1 MRAATRRDA
10 HGRDESSPPRHA
22 VVIGGSMAG
31 LLAAAVLSE
40 YATVTIVDADVLPEG
55 PEPRRGLPQARHVHV
70 MWSGGARAIE
80 EILPGITDAWTAA
93 GAIRRRLPT
102 DLVTMTA
109 HGWLPRYGEKQFTV
123 SCSRDLLDSVVRAR
137 VTAMPGVGVLQ
148 RSRVRG
154 LEGTTARIT
163 GVRVDTPQE
172 GGLLLPADLVVDAGG
187 RGSRSRL
194 WLEELGAGVVPQ
206 AEVDSGLVYATRIF
220 RAPEGAHALGF
231 PIVNV
236 QSDPRVPV
244 PGRTA
249 TIVPIE
255 NGLWQATLS
264 GTRGGQPTGDPD
276 AFVPFAKDLRDPI
289 VGQLLEGRTPL
300 TDVAVTQSTTNRR
313 LHFEK
318 TDLPDGFFAVGDSV
332 ATFNP
337 LYGQGMTVAAKGLL
351 AVRALLRS
359 GGLSRPGF
367 GRAAQRAL
375 TPQVAAAWT
384 LATSQD
390 ILYPGATGMRPKP
403 GSGLLDAYVNR
414 LMAGATVEEP
424 LTAAFF
430 EVITMTSPP
439 TAWFRPE
446 VLWRVLRASGRDT
459 LKAPPLTAAER
470 TVAGLDGAAGGLLR
484 PAGPTGAEGPTT
496 GAEGPT
502 GAESPAAAEG
512 PTGA

>member
-10 HGRDESSPPRHA
+10 PGRDEPSPPRHA
-22 VVIGGSMAG
+22 VVIGASMAG
-31 LLAAAVLSE
+31 LLTAAVLAE
-40 YATVTIVDADVLPEG
+40 HARVTVVDADVLPEG

-102 DLVTMTA
+102 DVVTMTA

-137 VTAMPGVGVLQ
+137 VTALPGVTVLQ

-154 LEGTTARIT
+154 LEGTAARIT

-172 GGLLLPADLVVDAGG
+172 AGRLLPADLVVDAGG

-194 WLEELGAGVVPQ
+194 WLEDLGAGVVPQ

-276 AFVPFAKDLRDPI
+276 AFVPFAKDLRDPV
-289 VGQLLEGRTPL
+289 VGRLLEGRTPL
-300 TDVAVTQSTTNRR
+300 TDVAVTQGTANRR
-313 LHFEK
+313 LYFER
-318 TDLPDGFFAVGDSV
+318 TALPDGFFAVGDSV

-337 LYGQGMTVAAKGLL
+337 LYGQGMSVAAKGLL

-375 TPQVAAAWT
+375 TPQVAAAWS

-390 ILYPGATGMRPKP
+390 VLYPGATGVRPRP
-403 GSGLLDAYVNR
+403 GRGLLDAYVNR

-430 EVITMTSPP
+430 EVITMSSAP

-446 VLWRVLRASGRDT
+446 VLWRVLRSPSRGT
-459 LKAPPLTAAER
+459 LQGPPLTAAEWA
-470 TVAGLDGAAGGLLR
+470 VAGLDAAAGATGPAGGTEG
-484 PAGPTGAEGPTT
+484 PAGPPREAGPA
-496 GAEGPT
+496 GR
-502 GAESPAAAEG
+502 SR
-512 PTGA
+512 

>member
-1 MRAATRRDA
+1 MTQ
-10 HGRDESSPPRHA
+10 SSPPRHA

-31 LLAAAVLSE
+31 LLTAAVLSE
-40 YATVTIVDADVLPEG
+40 HATVTIVDADTLPEG

-80 EILPGITDAWTAA
+80 EILPGVTDDWTAA

-102 DLVTMTA
+102 DVVTMTA
-109 HGWLPRYGEKQFTV
+109 YGWLPRWGEKQFTV

-137 VTAMPGVGVLQ
+137 VTALPRVTVMQ

-154 LEGTTARIT
+154 LEGTAARIT
-163 GVRVDTPQE
+163 GVRVDTPE
-172 GGLLLPADLVVDAGG
+172 GQGVLVPADVVVDAGG

-194 WLEELGAGVVPQ
+194 WLEELGAGAVAQ
-206 AEVDSGLVYATRIF
+206 SEVDSGLVYATRIF

-276 AFVPFAKDLRDPI
+276 AFIPFARDLRDPI

-318 TDLPDGFFAVGDSV
+318 ADLPDGFFAVGDSV

-337 LYGQGMTVAAKGLL
+337 LYGQGMSVAAKGLL
-351 AVRALLRS
+351 AVRALLRA

-367 GRAAQRAL
+367 GNAAQRAL
-375 TPQVAAAWT
+375 APQVAAAWR

-390 ILYPGATGMRPKP
+390 ILYPGATGMRAKR
-403 GSGLLDAYVNR
+403 GSGLLDAYVGR

-446 VLWRVLRASGRDT
+446 VLWRVLRSSERAA

-470 TVAGLDGAAGGLLR
+470 TVAGLDGAAGGTVR
-484 PAGPTGAEGPTT
+484 PVGRTGADGRARGGGPAGL
-496 GAEGPT
+496 
-502 GAESPAAAEG
+502 SL
-512 PTGA
+512 